1 MVIAIH
7 AFNFMMHSSYKRKE
21 IFSSLEMPDKTVTS
35 EKILNRTIDILRKQY
50 DKSGRG
56 NLSINVFKTI
66 QGEPD
71 KPKSPSLTL
80 NRTGRKVISILISL
94 IVDY

>member
-1 MVIAIH
+1 MVIAIY
-7 AFNFMMHSSYKRKE
+7 AFNFMMHSSYKSKE

-50 DKSGRG
+50 DNSERG

-71 KPKSPSLTL
+71 EPKSPSLTL